1 MTQNTA
7 SQCILWLCLIACNV
21 FAIEEPRLYTGSIE
35 VPGLGDLAMTLGVSE
50 TDEGTALLLTVPT
63 QGATNIPLEV
73 SYTEDGSMKA
83 SLPQAQLTFVVKEN
97 LGQTKLLGLMEQGLT
112 YPIEFD
118 RVESLP
124 DLNRP
129 QNPVGPVP
137 YSQREV
143 TTLHPEGFLLQGTL
157 TIPDGH
163 GPFPCAVLIS
173 GSGQQDRDESLM
185 GHKPFLVIADYL
197 SRNGIAVLRYDDR
210 GVGGSVMDDYELL
223 LAATSADFATDAS
236 AMVHAARMHSEID
249 PRRVGVIGH
258 SEGGLIGP
266 MVAVQ
271 DERVAFVVM
280 LAGPGVPGDEIL
292 LLQQELLL
300 RAAGAE
306 EEQLDRLL
314 NASMGIYEMVRA
326 GASDEE
332 VLDLMIELV
341 LIQTE
346 IQGIELDK
354 ELLEE
359 AVDDGLD
366 QLFNPWMQ
374 YFLVYDPAPTLA
386 LLDCPT
392 LAMNGTL
399 DLQVDAKQNLPAIER
414 AMEAATGSLTV
425 VQLDNLNHLFQP
437 AVTGDVSEYGLIETT
452 FDPLALEILGEWI
465 AEVTD
470 DD

>member
-1 MTQNTA
+1 MKQNTA

-223 LAATSADFATDAS
+223 LAATII
-236 AMVHAARMHSEID
+236 RHS
-249 PRRVGVIGH
+249 
-258 SEGGLIGP
+258 SC
-266 MVAVQ
+266 
-271 DERVAFVVM
+271 
-280 LAGPGVPGDEIL
+280 
-292 LLQQELLL
+292 
-300 RAAGAE
+300 
-306 EEQLDRLL
+306 
-314 NASMGIYEMVRA
+314 
-326 GASDEE
+326 
-332 VLDLMIELV
+332 
-341 LIQTE
+341 
-346 IQGIELDK
+346 
-354 ELLEE
+354 
-359 AVDDGLD
+359 
-366 QLFNPWMQ
+366 
-374 YFLVYDPAPTLA
+374 FLYT
-386 LLDCPT
+386 
-392 LAMNGTL
+392 
-399 DLQVDAKQNLPAIER
+399 
-414 AMEAATGSLTV
+414 
-425 VQLDNLNHLFQP
+425 
-437 AVTGDVSEYGLIETT
+437 
-452 FDPLALEILGEWI
+452 
-465 AEVTD
+465 
-470 DD
+470 